1 MLSCLCVWWS
11 LTINSLCNHRTWCL
25 VGGFDS
31 IVPYYYAIYFMI
43 LLVHRSIRDDDLCQQ
58 KYGKD
63 WDEYKKQVP
72 YRFIPGV
79 V

>member
-1 MLSCLCVWWS
+1 M
-11 LTINSLCNHRTWCL
+11 
-25 VGGFDS
+25 GGFDS

-43 LLVHRSIRDDDLCQQ
+43 LLVHRSIRDDDLRQQ